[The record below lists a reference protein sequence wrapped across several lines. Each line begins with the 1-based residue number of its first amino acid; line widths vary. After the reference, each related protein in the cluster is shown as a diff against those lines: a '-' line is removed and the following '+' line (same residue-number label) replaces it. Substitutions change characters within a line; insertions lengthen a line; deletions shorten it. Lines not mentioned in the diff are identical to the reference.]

1 MEELQ
6 KVGVRLKLAG
16 EGESARHRCSH
27 ADDLLEA
34 LNRKLVRPSEGEAI
48 AGCCFFELVGGDLV
62 GL

>member
-6 KVGVRLKLAG
+6 KVGVRLKL
-16 EGESARHRCSH
+16 
-27 ADDLLEA
+27 DLLEA
-34 LNRKLVRPSEGEAI
+34 LNRELVHTSEGEAI